1 MFIFVINGPKR
12 KALDV
17 KWSQLWQSY
26 LFQSHFGI
34 KWMQRGTISSGRK
47 KWDDESKSQEPCFWT
62 QGKTHRCCKRPIFT
76 VIPKII
82 IAVFSTPI
90 FCQFLLIPRPYMHSF
105 SCGETLAHNWC
116 PQLVLLHYFAI
127 KVMFKAF
134 YFSVILYGKSQTVLM
149 ISWRECIK
157 PAVMSAIKV
166 TISIYIH
173 WRIWTC
179 PSIFFI
185 VMVNL

>member
-1 MFIFVINGPKR
+1 MVSVMTI
-12 KALDV
+12 
-17 KWSQLWQSY
+17 SY

-34 KWMQRGTISSGRK
+34 NECKEVPFPLAEK
-47 KWDDESKSQEPCFWT
+47 KGDNESKSQELCCWT
-62 QGKTHRCCKRPIFT
+62 QGKTHIHCKRPVFT

-82 IAVFSTPI
+82 IAVFSTSI

-134 YFSVILYGKSQTVLM
+134 YFSIILYGKSQTVLI

-157 PAVMSAIKV
+157 PAVTSAIKV

-185 VMVNL
+185 GMVNL